1 MTGRAVPEW
10 CGATADTPAPTRVRL
25 RVFERCCG
33 KCGEC
38 GRKIRPGESWTLEH
52 LVALINGGRNAEGN
66 LGVTCDWCKPNKD
79 ARDVAEKSKVAKVR
93 AKYLGLVKPKKAWP
107 SRPFAQSTY
116 SNTRHV
122 EEE

>member
-10 CGATADTPAPTRVRL
+10 CGATADTPAPIRVRI
-25 RVFERCCG
+25 RVFERCGG

-38 GRKIRPGESWTLEH
+38 RRKIRPGESWTLEH

-93 AKYLGLVKPKKAWP
+93 AKHLGLVKPKKAWP
-107 SRPFAQSTY
+107 KRAFAQSTY
-116 SNTRHV
+116 SNTRNV